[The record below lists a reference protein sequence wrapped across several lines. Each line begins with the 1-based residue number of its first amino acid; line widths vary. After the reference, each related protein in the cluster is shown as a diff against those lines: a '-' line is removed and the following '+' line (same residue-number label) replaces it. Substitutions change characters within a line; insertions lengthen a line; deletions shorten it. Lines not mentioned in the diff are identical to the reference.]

1 MSGYGGND
9 ADSDQDTETES
20 YVNNAEPWKQGI
32 GGLVAPRTFAA
43 RFFVTRLG
51 FMRRKCRRMMAFTSD
66 RLYIVRVDDGK
77 AKASYPLKS
86 VQLAPSDKV
95 NQGKGIIL
103 TSDIGNV
110 RHSFKCRD
118 RTSLLAAFSEL
129 QDAARDRPLNLLF
142 QVIKRSKTRGDVK
155 MTLRVGP
162 TSLDR
167 VDGERLQHRVS
178 SLPLLSVEKV
188 YLFTDD
194 ATQMLVDCHGG
205 RRRRYWC
212 AARDSLVRAMEDH
225 LRHLGRT
232 GEQPL
237 PVERVGTWEVDTSTR
252 NPESVKQGYLFEV
265 PVQKWSRTERTFK
278 NRLLAL
284 TKSSVVEMDVAT
296 RDHLREFPL
305 EMIFNIVYHTP
316 DTIVRTPEADA
327 DGSNG
332 NGLSIEVQMAWGGSS
347 TYNFQACRC
356 SAVSTDSI
364 MAFTAI
370 ADDDAPLEESRKAE
384 ERQFRGSHVPDL
396 ATLAEM
402 GGAGADGVCG
412 YHDLRLTAVEARV
425 HFLANFL
432 EVCRLNHHGCPW
444 SLRRVTNENRV
455 GELTGGLHP
464 DYQEFLLKRTAGLS
478 AIARAGP
485 GKVLAD
491 PDARGYALAVL
502 DELNFSTPVAFKHK
516 EKGAAAA
523 AMSLLA
529 PSALQHF
536 DDSGRVSL
544 LLAVLRLL
552 WSKTGYDEVT
562 RAECQPAIDGV
573 FKCLASEDHTV
584 SYPAALVIRSMLTH
598 PRKDSAWWSGGGDNS
613 GSGAS
618 DEGLGADRKL
628 EKANRK
634 ALFGHGNEKQRLEQL
649 LAPCFAECMKPDG
662 VDEDF
667 GSDLSDSDEEGDDF
681 DGPAGESNIPLVTM
695 AGVGPPPAGPEC
707 LVQAVLME
715 VLVIL
720 VSSGDKQAD
729 RAVVEAVWELLHE
742 FDAMCRLLAN
752 VRSPCLPLA
761 KASMQLL
768 AKMHN
773 SKRFSVGP
781 RSILQDTAR
790 DSGILL
796 WVMFLAMDARE
807 PDMCRV
813 AGRLCR
819 ALTDG
824 DARSLGVLTRS
835 FPPGLLAPSP
845 PDQLF
850 NECGAAVWGT
860 AFIGADSLDLHARWG
875 ILSQDV
881 RDVEVV
887 WSPVHRDA
895 LGQLLLEQLQELE
908 RETKRLSYK
917 GRGGRAPPEAL
928 AWNDAAWEVP
938 WHNMVGEVKVGRY
951 FLEQLIADLDSSKE
965 SSSTIRQRL
974 GNPTALGNFL
984 QLCHLRLLHERD
996 ASSLEL
1002 VFDTMTCLFQHL
1014 GSRAVPMLPF
1024 LGSVLH
1030 MLTYSLP
1037 AILGPVG
1044 AAEESPLDTDD
1055 EGSEKDTQDADGGP
1069 SGAGAEPK
1077 SGAQATAT
1085 YYAAVQFVRVC
1096 MDNQPANVRLFVMH
1110 GGVETFVEL
1119 VGSAFQH
1126 AHSLTASSS
1135 SAAPLAITST
1145 DGEAT
1150 TPSGGADGTGA
1161 SPTRS
1166 SGSEEHFGSSTS
1178 NGNRVP
1184 RRERASDLSVA
1195 LTCRELVVECISCL
1209 SSALEV
1215 FPAQDLDGKM
1225 FFPKPPPKRQLAN
1238 PVALAALV
1246 DLLASEEEAV
1256 LHPALTLLV
1265 TVVRGG
1271 LEIPLSAGAR
1281 GRIVVRC
1288 LRHACE
1294 GRCAELCAE
1303 LLGAEAVAAPPARLS
1318 DGGMGGAVG
1327 PVSAPREGAILARS
1341 PLYPLLPGA
1350 LVRLMVTKG
1359 ARAFAEALLADGL
1372 ETPTVVWNSEC
1383 RHMLG
1388 VVLRELE
1395 GATPGLQDVPAIEV
1409 HEAGRRLEALYS
1421 EKGGVP
1427 VLFTSP
1433 YYVQLMDE
1441 NYRIEYPSAF
1451 LLEVA
1456 SSMTEV
1462 LQGPPD
1468 IYEGQGKGR
1477 VQCIST
1483 PLENEGDVIYLHEPL
1498 LWTLRQ
1504 HATNGVSG
1512 PDSLA
1517 RAIGAVAPP
1526 LLEITARVAVACSF
1540 SPEALTSLASFT
1552 ESLSL
1557 CLGFLARANRLSAQ
1571 TWSGMDGSGSVPVA
1585 SRRVSHGGGRRSGRR
1600 SSAAAGGRRR
1610 AVGSGGGAADGG
1622 PNGGGWTVAVD
1633 LRKVDALLTMLKQL
1647 DDQES
1652 AGHLMGAGNQIL
1664 RSLKE
1669 PEVDLSEGAEDVD
1682 MNLSREVPGLTSYV
1696 GGLVSSLS
1704 TLEAPSAILAATEG
1718 IGLAALGL
1726 GKEAHIDLLYKSQV
1740 FVPLIAHCVRPQV
1753 SEDRPGGHP
1762 GLGLQSAK
1770 ALQSLAE
1777 ANHDGTNAALAA
1789 LLTPGGL
1796 AVLRRSPEELVRV
1809 LRSPVLLETPKLVW
1823 GPKCRE
1829 ELEELLKQPAPEPD
1843 IGGHRGRGAAVPVVT
1858 PASGRCRRFKPRE
1871 LDGFVFASLQD
1882 ELVVDDVYLRILVR
1896 DAERQGGSEDVAEAR
1911 RAAAAAATGLGQGLE
1926 LPSDLL
1932 ASVFVYLGDQMRL
1945 IVAGQ
1950 VPTATADR
1958 ELFFQDV
1965 ALLLQALLGLAVGEE
1980 QVPEVLEDSGDALNL
1995 LWSATQPYLR
2005 DGLAGPA
2012 APSITRSVVQLMHA
2026 FLTKG
2031 GPSAGEALVASGAV
2045 APAVHACGK
2054 MLADDYDLS
2063 AFTHEDGVAALHVA
2077 AMLLDAK
2084 PSAAGHMVS
2093 IGAVPMFLSRAC
2105 HKDFIKSTRLRCA
2118 AILHRLC
2125 VSVPAASIGLGRVMP
2140 ELLLLHLEADATG
2153 ESLMRHLDD
2162 EAVSPILVWDA
2173 SCRDRLSSLAW
2184 AHWEDWRRRGKVG
2197 ASLRWV
2203 PAYLPEEVLLPD
2215 QHSSEPCVAGLY
2227 FRLYAAE
2234 PGFALEKDMV
2244 EGFLVCSVEA
2254 MLHGRVA
2261 DELLPILLEAL
2272 YYALACLGDGA
2283 LAGASRKANGLWPII
2298 FSLIWKELD
2307 LGSVRYDPSARPARG
2322 MSNEVAPQAD
2332 ADLSQ
2337 GEAILRWGARIVC
2350 LLASVPV
2357 HWTVAGAGAQI
2368 VSDEHALSMVH
2379 SAALDDHSL
2388 GLFLV
2393 TARSIVAS
2401 KTNEGMDVAHHFVSP
2416 LVLRALVDKLTSYQP
2431 PLATEAP
2438 DTSNNRVSKYGR
2450 APGTANAPPKVEQLP
2465 DERDEPPPPTVV
2477 EDLVIK
2483 LLACLMVH
2491 PQQGQRARLVLR
2503 DEVPENVYMALHR
2516 AGSVPADIKGDAVTA
2531 QPPPPHRDTDHKLY
2545 PKKGN
2550 AAGGAAGAQ
2559 PVFATGGAKAPG
2571 TLARPLSIFV
2581 TPAEEETA
2589 PVTVSNVENVGAAAG
2604 SQEGEE
2610 EEKGRDVASVSE
2622 ASQSPTKREGSLR
2635 RSVVFSRK
2643 SQRTAES
2650 SQSPPSRLPSV
2661 SANYSSTTEGYGGGG
2676 DGGPGTPNGKGRGL
2690 LQRASVSWAKSSLN
2704 PINGGNVDVHQAKAA
2719 RAEREK
2725 VDVVTEERPLT
2736 LPASPKPDPV
2746 KARTLSMR
2754 ALATRLSP
2762 RPAPEVSPTNSSGT
2776 KGRSVMGWG
2785 SSSVASSMSP
2795 GPATSPKPN
2804 AHDGRRGF

>member
-20 YVNNAEPWKQGI
+20 YVNNAEPWKQGV

-252 NPESVKQGYLFEV
+252 NPERVKQGYLFEV
-265 PVQKWSRTERTFK
+265 PVKKWSRTERAFK
-278 NRLLAL
+278 DRLLAL

-316 DTIVRTPEADA
+316 DTIIRTPEADA
-327 DGSNG
+327 EGSNG
-332 NGLSIEVQMAWGGSS
+332 DGLSIEVQMAWGGSS

-364 MAFTAI
+364 MAFVAVT
-370 ADDDAPLEESRKAE
+370 DDDAPLEESHKAE
-384 ERQFRGSHVPDL
+384 ERQFRGSHVADL
-396 ATLAEM
+396 ATLAET
-402 GGAGADGVCG
+402 GGAGAHGVCG

-444 SLRRVTNENRV
+444 SLRRITNESRV

-552 WSKTGYDEVT
+552 WSKTGYDEVA

-573 FKCLASEDHTV
+573 FKCLESEDHTV

-598 PRKDSAWWSGGGDNS
+598 PRKDSAWWSGGGDSS

-618 DEGLGADRKL
+618 EEGLGADRKL

-634 ALFGHGNEKQRLEQL
+634 ALFGQGNEKERLEKL
-649 LAPCFAECMKPDG
+649 LTPCFAECMKPDG
-662 VDEDF
+662 MDEDF
-667 GSDLSDSDEEGDDF
+667 GSSFSDSDGEDEGGDV
-681 DGPAGESNIPLVTM
+681 DGHKGESNLPPVTM
-695 AGVGPPPAGPEC
+695 AGVGPPPVGPEC

-768 AKMHN
+768 TKMHN

-781 RSILQDTAR
+781 RSVLQDTAR

-807 PDMCRV
+807 SDMCRV
-813 AGRLCR
+813 AGCLCR

-860 AFIGADSLDLHARWG
+860 AFTGADSLDLHARWG

-887 WSPVHRDA
+887 WSPFHRDA
-895 LGQLLLEQLQELE
+895 LGRLLLEQLQELE
-908 RETKRLSYK
+908 RETRRLSYK

-965 SSSTIRQRL
+965 SSNTIRQRL

-1055 EGSEKDTQDADGGP
+1055 EESDKEGGLN
-1069 SGAGAEPK
+1069 GAGAEPK

-1135 SAAPLAITST
+1135 GTTPLAITGA
-1145 DGEAT
+1145 DGEAVNH
-1150 TPSGGADGTGA
+1150 PGGGDGTGA
-1161 SPTRS
+1161 SPTGS

-1178 NGNRVP
+1178 NGNSNRVP

-1215 FPAQDLDGKM
+1215 FPAQDVDGKM

-1359 ARAFAEALLADGL
+1359 ARAFSEALLADGL

-1462 LQGPPD
+1462 LQGPPE

-1571 TWSGMDGSGSVPVA
+1571 AWSQADGSGSVPVA
-1585 SRRVSHGGGRRSGRR
+1585 ARRVSHGGGRRSGRR
-1600 SSAAAGGRRR
+1600 SSVGGRRR
-1610 AVGSGGGAADGG
+1610 PVGSAGGAGDGG
-1622 PNGGGWTVAVD
+1622 ANGAGWSIAVD

-1669 PEVDLSEGAEDVD
+1669 PELDLSEGAEGVD
-1682 MNLSREVPGLTSYV
+1682 ANINREVPGLTSYV

-1740 FVPLIAHCVRPQV
+1740 FVPLLAHCVRPQV

-1809 LRSPVLLETPKLVW
+1809 LRSPVLIETPKLVW

-1829 ELEELLKQPAPEPD
+1829 ELEELLKQPAPD
-1843 IGGHRGRGAAVPVVT
+1843 QDVGGHGGRGAAVPVVT
-1858 PASGRCRRFKPRE
+1858 TASGRCRRFKPRE

-1896 DAERQGGSEDVAEAR
+1896 DAEKQRGLLEHIGDAR
-1911 RAAAAAATGLGQGLE
+1911 RAAAAAAGLGQGLT

-1950 VPTATADR
+1950 VPTSIADR

-1995 LWSATQPYLR
+1995 LWSPTQPYLR

-2063 AFTHEDGVAALHVA
+2063 AFTQEDGVAALHVA
-2077 AMLLDAK
+2077 AMLLDAQ

-2093 IGAVPMFLSRAC
+2093 VGAVPMFLSRAC
-2105 HKDFIKSTRLRCA
+2105 HKEFIRSTRLRCA

-2162 EAVSPILVWDA
+2162 DAVSPILVWDA
-2173 SCRDRLSSLAW
+2173 SCRDRLSALAW
-2184 AHWEDWRRRGKVG
+2184 AHWEDWRRRCKVG

-2215 QHSSEPCVAGLY
+2215 QHASEPCVAGLY

-2261 DELLPILLEAL
+2261 DELLPVLLEAL

-2283 LAGASRKANGLWPII
+2283 LAGASRKANGLWPIL
-2298 FSLIWKELD
+2298 FSLIWKELG
-2307 LGSVRYDPSARPARG
+2307 LGAVRYDPSDRPARG
-2322 MSNEVAPQAD
+2322 MANEVAPQAD

-2368 VSDEHALSMVH
+2368 VSDEHALTMVH
-2379 SAALDDHSL
+2379 SGALDDHSL

-2393 TARSIVAS
+2393 TARSIIAS

-2431 PLATEAP
+2431 PAVPEAP
-2438 DTSNNRVSKYGR
+2438 EPKAPVSKYGR
-2450 APGTANAPPKVEQLP
+2450 LPGTVNSPPPVQEELP
-2465 DERDEPPPPTVV
+2465 DETDAPPPPTVV
-2477 EDLVIK
+2477 EDLVVK

-2503 DEVPENVYMALHR
+2503 DEVPESIYMALHR

-2550 AAGGAAGAQ
+2550 AAGGAAGAE
-2559 PVFATGGAKAPG
+2559 PVFATGGAKVPYS
-2571 TLARPLSIFV
+2571 LARPLSIFV
-2581 TPAEEETA
+2581 TSAEEETA
-2589 PVTVSNVENVGAAAG
+2589 PVTVSNVKHAEATAAA
-2604 SQEGEE
+2604 QDD
-2610 EEKGRDVASVSE
+2610 DVASVSVSVGE

-2635 RSVVFSRK
+2635 RSVVSAFK
-2643 SQRTAES
+2643 SQRTADS
-2650 SQSPPSRLPSV
+2650 PSRLPSV
-2661 SANYSSTTEGYGGGG
+2661 AASSASGPEGYGGGG
-2676 DGGPGTPNGKGRGL
+2676 VSGETPSGKGKGMW
-2690 LQRASVSWAKSSLN
+2690 QRASESWAKSALN
-2704 PINGGNVDVHQAKAA
+2704 PVNGGNVDVHQAKAA
-2719 RAEREK
+2719 ARAEREK
-2725 VDVVTEERPLT
+2725 VDVVAEERPLT
-2736 LPASPKPDPV
+2736 MPPSPKPDPV

-2762 RPAPEVSPTNSSGT
+2762 RPASELSPTSPSST
-2776 KGRSVMGWG
+2776 KGRGVMGW
-2785 SSSVASSMSP
+2785 VSP
-2795 GPATSPKPN
+2795 
-2804 AHDGRRGF
+2804 

>member
-1 MSGYGGND
+1 RSTNPFADGPGSRASMKSATTSPSRASAVPSAMSTMSGYGGND
-9 ADSDQDTETES
+9 GDSDQDTETES
-20 YVNNAEPWKQGI
+20 YVNNAEPWKQGV

-66 RLYIVRVDDGK
+66 RLFIVRVDDGK

-95 NQGKGIIL
+95 NQASGIIL

-110 RHSFKCRD
+110 RHSFKCRN
-118 RTSLLAAFSEL
+118 RTSLLAAFAEL

-194 ATQMLVDCHGG
+194 ATQQMLVDCHGG

-232 GEQPL
+232 GDQPL
-237 PVERVGTWEVDTSTR
+237 PVERVGTWEVDTATR

-265 PVQKWSRTERTFK
+265 PVQKWSRTERAFK
-278 NRLLAL
+278 SRLLAL

-316 DTIVRTPEADA
+316 DTVPSTPEEGEE
-327 DGSNG
+327 GSHG
-332 NGLSIEVQMAWGGSS
+332 HGLSIEVQMAWGGSS
-347 TYNFQACRC
+347 TYNFQSCRC

-364 MAFTAI
+364 LAFVAV
-370 ADDDAPLEESRKAE
+370 ADDEVSLQQSRKAE

-396 ATLAEM
+396 ATLAET

-444 SLRRVTNENRV
+444 SLRRVTNESRV
-455 GELTGGLHP
+455 GELTEGLHP
-464 DYQEFLLKRTAGLS
+464 DYQEFLLKRTTGLS

-502 DELNFSTPVAFKHK
+502 DELNFSTPIAFKHK

-552 WSKTGYDEVT
+552 WSKTGYDEVA

-573 FKCLASEDHTV
+573 FKCLASDDHTV

-598 PRKDSAWWSGGGDNS
+598 PRKDSAWWSGSGDS
-613 GSGAS
+613 TGSAAS
-618 DEGLGADRKL
+618 DEGLGADRRL

-634 ALFGHGNEKQRLEQL
+634 AMFGQGNEKNRLEQL
-649 LAPCFAECMKPDG
+649 LAPCFAECMKPDSM
-662 VDEDF
+662 DEDF
-667 GSDLSDSDEEGDDF
+667 GSDLSDSDGEGDGI
-681 DGPAGESNIPLVTM
+681 DGPGGESNHPPVTM

-742 FDAMCRLLAN
+742 FDAMCRLLSN

-768 AKMHN
+768 TKMHH
-773 SKRFSVGP
+773 SKRFSIGP

-860 AFIGADSLDLHARWG
+860 SFTGADSLDLHARWG

-908 RETKRLSYK
+908 RETRRLSYK
-917 GRGGRAPPEAL
+917 GRGGRAPIETL

-951 FLEQLIADLDSSKE
+951 YLEQLIADLDSSKE
-965 SSSTIRQRL
+965 SSNMIRQRL

-996 ASSLEL
+996 AGSLEL

-1044 AAEESPLDTDD
+1044 AAEENPLDSDD
-1055 EGSEKDTQDADGGP
+1055 EGSEKDEHDGL
-1069 SGAGAEPK
+1069 SGGIDAEPK

-1135 SAAPLAITST
+1135 TVTPLPIADSAP
-1145 DGEAT
+1145 
-1150 TPSGGADGTGA
+1150 GGDGTGA
-1161 SPTRS
+1161 SPTGS
-1166 SGSEEHFGSSTS
+1166 SGSEEHFGSAK
-1178 NGNRVP
+1178 GGRVP

-1215 FPAQDLDGKM
+1215 FPAQDMDGKM

-1238 PVALAALV
+1238 PIALAALV

-1303 LLGAEAVAAPPARLS
+1303 LLGAEAVAAPPSRLS

-1441 NYRIEYPSAF
+1441 NYRIEYPAAF

-1462 LQGPPD
+1462 LQGPPEMHEL
-1468 IYEGQGKGR
+1468 YAGNGKGR
-1477 VQCIST
+1477 VRCIST

-1504 HATNGVSG
+1504 HATNGVTG

-1517 RAIGAVAPP
+1517 RAIGAVAAP

-1571 TWSGMDGSGSVPVA
+1571 AWNAVDGSMVPPARQETQGRRAA
-1585 SRRVSHGGGRRSGRR
+1585 SRRR
-1600 SSAAAGGRRR
+1600 SSVGGRRR
-1610 AVGSGGGAADGG
+1610 TTGSGDGAE
-1622 PNGGGWTVAVD
+1622 NGGGWTVAVD

-1669 PEVDLSEGAEDVD
+1669 PEQDLSSGTTDGVD
-1682 MNLSREVPGLTSYV
+1682 INREVPGLTSYV

-1704 TLEAPSAILAATEG
+1704 TLEAPTAILAATEG

-1740 FVPLIAHCVRPQV
+1740 FVPLIAHCVRPQAC
-1753 SEDRPGGHP
+1753 EDRPGGYP
-1762 GLGLQSAK
+1762 GLGIQSAM
-1770 ALQSLAE
+1770 ALRSLAE
-1777 ANHDGTNAALAA
+1777 GEHAGTNAALAA

-1796 AVLRRSPEELVRV
+1796 AVLRRSAEEFVRV
-1809 LRSPVLLETPKLVW
+1809 LRSSVPVETPKVVW
-1823 GPKCRE
+1823 GPKCRD
-1829 ELEELLKQPAPEPD
+1829 ELEELLKQPPAETN
-1843 IGGHRGRGAAVPVVT
+1843 IGGHRGLGAAVPGVY

-1882 ELVVDDVYLRILVR
+1882 ELVVDDVYLRVLVR
-1896 DAERQGGSEDVAEAR
+1896 DAERQREAGGDGDVR
-1911 RAAAAAATGLGQGLE
+1911 RTAAAASGLGQGLT

-1945 IVAGQ
+1945 IVGGQ

-1965 ALLLQALLGLAVGEE
+1965 SLLLQALLGLAVGEE
-1980 QVPEVLEDSGDALNL
+1980 QVPEVIEDSGEALNL
-1995 LWSATQPYLR
+1995 LWAATQPYLR

-2012 APSITRSVVQLMHA
+2012 APTITRSVVRLMHV

-2031 GPSAGEALVASGAV
+2031 GPSAGEALVASGAA

-2063 AFTHEDGVAALHVA
+2063 AFSHEDGEAALHVA
-2077 AMLLDAK
+2077 AMLLDAH

-2093 IGAVPMFLSRAC
+2093 VGAVPMFLSRVC
-2105 HKDFIKSTRLRCA
+2105 HNDFQVATRLRCA

-2153 ESLMRHLDD
+2153 ESLLRHLDD
-2162 EAVSPILVWDA
+2162 EAVSPILVWDT
-2173 SCRDRLSSLAW
+2173 SCRDRLSALTW
-2184 AHWEDWRRRGKVG
+2184 AHWEDWRRRVKVG
-2197 ASLRWV
+2197 ASLRWM
-2203 PAYLPEEVLLPD
+2203 PAYLPEQVLLPD
-2215 QHSSEPCVAGLY
+2215 AHSSEPCVAGLY

-2261 DELLPILLEAL
+2261 DELLPVLLEAL

-2283 LAGASRKANGLWPII
+2283 LAGAS
-2298 FSLIWKELD
+2298 
-2307 LGSVRYDPSARPARG
+2307 
-2322 MSNEVAPQAD
+2322 
-2332 ADLSQ
+2332 
-2337 GEAILRWGARIVC
+2337 
-2350 LLASVPV
+2350 
-2357 HWTVAGAGAQI
+2357 
-2368 VSDEHALSMVH
+2368 
-2379 SAALDDHSL
+2379 
-2388 GLFLV
+2388 
-2393 TARSIVAS
+2393 
-2401 KTNEGMDVAHHFVSP
+2401 
-2416 LVLRALVDKLTSYQP
+2416 
-2431 PLATEAP
+2431 
-2438 DTSNNRVSKYGR
+2438 
-2450 APGTANAPPKVEQLP
+2450 
-2465 DERDEPPPPTVV
+2465 
-2477 EDLVIK
+2477 
-2483 LLACLMVH
+2483 
-2491 PQQGQRARLVLR
+2491 
-2503 DEVPENVYMALHR
+2503 
-2516 AGSVPADIKGDAVTA
+2516 
-2531 QPPPPHRDTDHKLY
+2531 
-2545 PKKGN
+2545 
-2550 AAGGAAGAQ
+2550 
-2559 PVFATGGAKAPG
+2559 
-2571 TLARPLSIFV
+2571 
-2581 TPAEEETA
+2581 
-2589 PVTVSNVENVGAAAG
+2589 
-2604 SQEGEE
+2604 
-2610 EEKGRDVASVSE
+2610 
-2622 ASQSPTKREGSLR
+2622 
-2635 RSVVFSRK
+2635 
-2643 SQRTAES
+2643 
-2650 SQSPPSRLPSV
+2650 
-2661 SANYSSTTEGYGGGG
+2661 
-2676 DGGPGTPNGKGRGL
+2676 
-2690 LQRASVSWAKSSLN
+2690 
-2704 PINGGNVDVHQAKAA
+2704 
-2719 RAEREK
+2719 
-2725 VDVVTEERPLT
+2725 
-2736 LPASPKPDPV
+2736 
-2746 KARTLSMR
+2746 
-2754 ALATRLSP
+2754 
-2762 RPAPEVSPTNSSGT
+2762 
-2776 KGRSVMGWG
+2776 
-2785 SSSVASSMSP
+2785 
-2795 GPATSPKPN
+2795 
-2804 AHDGRRGF
+2804 